1 MGSQLHPRLFEWLD
15 DGLTSGQFKV
25 PGGRH
30 VILNEF
36 PRLIKESRL
45 LGSAGVDPWS
55 LREFFASINP
65 DVVTISDGTPDGL
78 RRQLER
84 EKTCL
89 PALRKALVPVLP
101 SHRFECWFVYTPPLA
116 VMRQGW
122 RDLRSKLGDP
132 ALRRVGDI
140 SHSDAAPDGQ
150 SRALS

>member
-36 PRLIKESRL
+36 PRLIKEARL
-45 LGSAGVDPWS
+45 LGSAGVDSDS
-55 LREFFASINP
+55 LREFIASINP
-65 DVVTISDGTPDGL
+65 DVVTITDGTPDGL
-78 RRQLER
+78 RRQLDR
-84 EKTCL
+84 EHTCL

-122 RDLRSKLGDP
+122 RDLRSKLGDL
-132 ALRRVGDI
+132 ALRRAGEVAHLDI
-140 SHSDAAPDGQ
+140 AHDGGKP
-150 SRALS
+150 ALS